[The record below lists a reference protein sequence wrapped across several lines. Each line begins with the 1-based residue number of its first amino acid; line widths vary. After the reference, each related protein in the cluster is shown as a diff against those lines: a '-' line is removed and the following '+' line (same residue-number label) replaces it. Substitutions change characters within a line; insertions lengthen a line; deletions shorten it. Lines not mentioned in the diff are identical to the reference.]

1 MKTKNRLLAL
11 VLAVFL
17 IFTTVAAANPTM
29 DLIIESVDT
38 EAFPLLMV
46 RLSAWDSNG
55 KLPIDLKAEDFQIIE
70 DKGQAIQPLELK
82 VDKDSP
88 LAIALVMDVSGSMRG
103 EALEDAKIAAA
114 RFLDRLG
121 SEDQAALIAFSS
133 DVDPNPDNLKPDKEY
148 GFTHVLKP
156 IYDTVDRLEAEGATE
171 LYHALEK
178 AIALTAKLPEGHR
191 AVLLLSDGMNDP
203 AGLGDP
209 EIPLQM
215 AKEHQVPVFVIG
227 LGDNFD
233 KSYVENLAAQS
244 GGFVRI
250 APKSSELAQAFGD
263 IAQLLKTQFVLSYES
278 RLDEAGSVV
287 ETEFILNK
295 ASSTVSKTIS
305 IAGLDEKIAVLKDNK
320 EIEAQQAALE
330 LQAQIKTEE
339 ALQSELSPANPASN
353 LVQQEI
359 PEVESIVEEEPEA
372 GNLFS
377 NPWLWLGIAGILA
390 VAIFFMVKTKKE
402 ARIYQCAR
410 CGHKL
415 TEGQSSCPECGE
427 TRKIGLK

>member
-11 VLAVFL
+11 LLAVFL
-17 IFTTVAAANPTM
+17 IFTSVAAANPTM
-29 DLIIESVDT
+29 GLIIESVDT
-38 EAFPLLMV
+38 EAFPLLTV

-55 KLPIDLKAEDFQIIE
+55 KLPADLKVEDFQIIE
-70 DKGQAIQPLELK
+70 DKGQAIQPLELSL
-82 VDKDSP
+82 DKDSP

-103 EALEDAKIAAA
+103 EALKDAQIAAA

-121 SEDQAALIAFSS
+121 PEDQAALIAFSS

-148 GFTHVLKP
+148 GFTHDLKP
-156 IYDTVDRLEAEGATE
+156 IYDTVDRLQAEGATE

-203 AGLGDP
+203 ASLGNP

-215 AKEHQVPVFVIG
+215 AREYQVPVFVIG
-227 LGDNFD
+227 LGNNFD

-250 APKSSELAQAFGD
+250 APKSSELAQAFDD

-278 RLDEAGSVV
+278 QLDEAGSEI

-295 ASSTVSKTIS
+295 ASSPVSKTIS
-305 IAGLDEKIAVLKDNK
+305 IGGLDEKIAISKANK
-320 EIEAQQAALE
+320 EIEEQQAFLE
-330 LQAQIKTEE
+330 LQAQIETEE
-339 ALQSELSPANPASN
+339 ALQSELLPANSASN

-359 PEVESIVEEEPEA
+359 QEVESILEEEPEA
-372 GNLFS
+372 ENLFS
-377 NPWLWLGIAGILA
+377 NPWLWLGIAAILT
-390 VAIFFMVKTKKE
+390 VIIFFMVKTKKN
-402 ARIYQCAR
+402 AQIYQCAR

-415 TEGQSSCPECGE
+415 TDGQSSCPECGE

>member
-11 VLAVFL
+11 LLAVFL

-29 DLIIESVDT
+29 GLIIESVDA
-38 EAFPLLMV
+38 EAFPLLTV

-55 KLPIDLKAEDFQIIE
+55 KLPADLKAEDFQIIE
-70 DKGQAIQPLELK
+70 DEGQAIQPLELN
-82 VDKDSP
+82 VDNDSP

-103 EALEDAKIAAA
+103 EALKDAQIAAA

-121 SEDQAALIAFSS
+121 PEDQAALIAFSS
-133 DVDPNPDNLKPDKEY
+133 DVDPNPDNLKSDKEY
-148 GFTHVLKP
+148 GFTHDLKP
-156 IYDTVDRLEAEGATE
+156 IYDTVDRLQAEGATE

-227 LGDNFD
+227 LGNNFD

-250 APKSSELAQAFGD
+250 APKSSELAQAFDD

-278 RLDEAGSVV
+278 QLDEAGSEV

-295 ASSTVSKTIS
+295 ASSPVSKTIS
-305 IAGLDEKIAVLKDNK
+305 ISGLDEKIAILKDNK
-320 EIEAQQAALE
+320 ELENQQ
-330 LQAQIKTEE
+330 TEE
-339 ALQSELSPANPASN
+339 ALQSELSEDYPASN
-353 LVQQEI
+353 LVQQESQ
-359 PEVESIVEEEPEA
+359 EVESIVEEEPGAE
-372 GNLFS
+372 GLFS
-377 NPWLWLGIAGILA
+377 NPWLWLGIAAILTVVIYFIA
-390 VAIFFMVKTKKE
+390 NSRKNT
-402 ARIYQCAR
+402 RSYQCAR

-415 TEGQSSCPECGE
+415 AEGQSTCPECGE

>member
-11 VLAVFL
+11 LLAVFL

-29 DLIIESVDT
+29 GLIIESVDT
-38 EAFPLLMV
+38 EAFPLLTV

-55 KLPIDLKAEDFQIIE
+55 KLPADLKAQDFQIIE
-70 DKGQAIQPLELK
+70 DEGQAIQPLELN
-82 VDKDSP
+82 VDNDSP

-103 EALEDAKIAAA
+103 EALKDAQIAAA

-121 SEDQAALIAFSS
+121 PEDQAALIAFSS
-133 DVDPNPDNLKPDKEY
+133 DVDPNPDNLKSDKEY
-148 GFTHVLKP
+148 GFTHDLKP
-156 IYDTVDRLEAEGATE
+156 IYDTVDRLQAEGATE

-227 LGDNFD
+227 LGNNFD
-233 KSYVENLAAQS
+233 KSYVESLAAQS

-250 APKSSELAQAFGD
+250 APKSSELAQAFDD

-278 RLDEAGSVV
+278 QLDEAGSDV
-287 ETEFILNK
+287 ETEFILTK
-295 ASSTVSKTIS
+295 ASSPVSQTIS
-305 IAGLDEKIAVLKDNK
+305 ISGLDEKIALLKANK
-320 EIEAQQAALE
+320 ELVDQQAALE
-330 LQAQIKTEE
+330 LQAQIQIEE
-339 ALQSELSPANPASN
+339 ALQSELPPANPASN
-353 LVQQEI
+353 LVQQESQEI
-359 PEVESIVEEEPEA
+359 ESIVEEEPGAE
-372 GNLFS
+372 NLFS
-377 NPWLWLGIAGILA
+377 NPWLWLGIAAILT
-390 VAIFFMVKTKKE
+390 VVIFFIANSRKST
-402 ARIYQCAR
+402 RSYQCAR

-427 TRKIGLK
+427 TRKIGVK

>member
-11 VLAVFL
+11 LLAVFL
-17 IFTTVAAANPTM
+17 TFTSVAAAIPTM
-29 DLIIESVDT
+29 GLIIESVDT
-38 EAFPLLMV
+38 EAFPLLTV

-55 KLPIDLKAEDFQIIE
+55 KLPADLTAQDFQIIE
-70 DKGQAIQPLELK
+70 AEGQAIQPLELK
-82 VDKDSP
+82 VDKNSP
-88 LAIALVMDVSGSMRG
+88 LSIALVMDVSGSMRG
-103 EALEDAKIAAA
+103 EALKDAQIAAA

-121 SEDQAALIAFSS
+121 PEDQAALIAFSS

-148 GFTHVLKP
+148 GFTHDLKP
-156 IYDTVDRLEAEGATE
+156 IYDTVDRLQAEGATE

-203 AGLGDP
+203 ASLGNP

-215 AKEHQVPVFVIG
+215 AREHQVPVFVIG
-227 LGDNFD
+227 LGNNFD

-250 APKSSELAQAFGD
+250 APKSSELAQAFDD

-278 RLDEAGSVV
+278 QLDEAGSEI

-295 ASSTVSKTIS
+295 ASSPVSKTIS
-305 IAGLDEKIAVLKDNK
+305 IGGLDEKIAISKANK
-320 EIEAQQAALE
+320 EIEEQQAFLE
-330 LQAQIKTEE
+330 LQAQIETEE
-339 ALQSELSPANPASN
+339 ALQSELLPANSASN

-359 PEVESIVEEEPEA
+359 QEVESILEEEPEA
-372 GNLFS
+372 ENLFS
-377 NPWLWLGIAGILA
+377 NPWLWLGIAAILT
-390 VAIFFMVKTKKE
+390 VIIFFMVKTKKN
-402 ARIYQCAR
+402 AQIYQCAR

>member
-17 IFTTVAAANPTM
+17 IFTTVAATSPTM
-29 DLIIESVDT
+29 GLIIESVDT
-38 EAFPLLMV
+38 EAFPLLTV

-55 KLPIDLKAEDFQIIE
+55 KLPADLTAQDFQIVE
-70 DKGQAIQPLELK
+70 AKGQAIQPLELSL
-82 VDKDSP
+82 DNDSP

-103 EALEDAKIAAA
+103 EALEDAQIAAA

-121 SEDQAALIAFSS
+121 PEDQAALIAFSS

-227 LGDNFD
+227 LGNNFD

-250 APKSSELAQAFGD
+250 APKSSELAQAFDD

-278 RLDEAGSVV
+278 QLDEAGSEV

-295 ASSTVSKTIS
+295 ASSPVSKTIS
-305 IAGLDEKIAVLKDNK
+305 ISGLDEKIAILKDNK
-320 EIEAQQAALE
+320 ELENQQ
-330 LQAQIKTEE
+330 TEE
-339 ALQSELSPANPASN
+339 ALQSELSEDYPASN
-353 LVQQEI
+353 LVQQESQ
-359 PEVESIVEEEPEA
+359 EVESIVEEEPGAE
-372 GNLFS
+372 GLFS
-377 NPWLWLGIAGILA
+377 NPWLWLGIAAILTVVIYFIA
-390 VAIFFMVKTKKE
+390 NSRKNT
-402 ARIYQCAR
+402 RSYQCAR

-415 TEGQSSCPECGE
+415 AEGQSTCPECGE